1 MVKGHADNVL
11 IITLFLDQF
20 LSALFL
26 LLKVNNRFGMKNL
39 IDNF

>member
-26 LLKVNNRFGMKNL
+26 LLVANNRFVRTNL